1 MSRVTRHA
9 SCLLLVA
16 LALAFRLPG
25 LNDRPMHLDEA
36 VQAVKAGI
44 LMEKGEYHYDPFECH
59 GPTLYYFTL
68 PFAWIQAG
76 GEFARTVEST
86 YRIVDVAFNVGLI
99 LLIFWLR
106 DGLGKGAVLWAGL
119 LTAVSPAFVYYGRF
133 YQQES
138 ILVFFS
144 AGAIVA
150 GWRYTRTRAW
160 GWVVAV
166 GACLGLMHA
175 TKETCV
181 LAYDAMVVAVVLVA
195 LWGRSA
201 KGTAPRI
208 RQLLSAKV
216 IAGVFVAA
224 VVVSVVFFS
233 SFFTHFAGVPDS
245 IKTYTHYLGRAAGDT
260 PHVHAWDYYLEML
273 TWWRYGNGPAWSEGF
288 IVALAVL
295 GLIIACVPKL
305 VPPGNVHLLRFL
317 GLYTVVLTATYSAIP
332 YKTPWCFL
340 GFLHGMILL
349 AGVGAAALVR
359 WMPCRISK
367 AAACI
372 ALLAGAAHL
381 GWQAHRASFPFC
393 ADPRNPYVY
402 AQTSSDSLRLV
413 ERVNALAEVHEDGRA
428 LLIKIITDPQD
439 YWPLPWYLRKF
450 PAKGFWQEPPADVNA
465 PVVITSTKLQPE
477 IEKKL
482 LGDYQVEYYGLRPD
496 VLLAAYIRRDLWDA
510 FMADRR

>member
-1 MSRVTRHA
+1 
-9 SCLLLVA
+9 
-16 LALAFRLPG
+16 
-25 LNDRPMHLDEA
+25 MHLDEA
-36 VQAVKAGI
+36 VQAVKAGM
-44 LMEKGEYHYDPFECH
+44 LMEKGKYHYDPFECH

-76 GEFARTVEST
+76 SEFAKTVEST
-86 YRIVDVAFNVGLI
+86 YRIVDVVFGVGLI
-99 LLIFWLR
+99 LLLLLLLR
-106 DGLGKGAVLWAGL
+106 DGLGNGAVLWAGL
-119 LTAVSPAFVYYGRF
+119 LTAVSPAFVYYARF

-150 GWRYTRTRAW
+150 GWRFTRTKAW

-181 LAYDAMVVAVVLVA
+181 LAYDAMLVALVLVV

-201 KGTAPRI
+201 EGAAQRV

-216 IAGVFVAA
+216 VAGVFAA
-224 VVVSVVFFS
+224 GCVVSVVFFS

-260 PHVHAWDYYLEML
+260 PHVHPWHYYLEML
-273 TWWRYGNGPAWSEGF
+273 IWWRYGNGPVWSE
-288 IVALAVL
+288 A
-295 GLIIACVPKL
+295 LIIALACLGLVAACVPRL
-305 VPPGNVHLLRFL
+305 APAGNVHLLRFL

-332 YKTPWCFL
+332 YKTPWCLL

-359 WMPCRISK
+359 WLPCRLSK
-367 AAACI
+367 AAAC
-372 ALLAGAAHL
+372 AVLLAGAAHL
-381 GWQAHRASFPFC
+381 GWQAYRASFPFC

-402 AQTSSDSLRLV
+402 AQTGTDSLRLV
-413 ERVNALAEVHEDGRA
+413 ERVDALAEIHEQGRKM
-428 LLIKIITDPQD
+428 LIKVVTAPQD

-450 PAKGFWQEPPADVNA
+450 SNVGYWQEPPTDADA
-465 PVVITSTKLQPE
+465 PVVITSTELQPA
-477 IEKKL
+477 IEKTL
-482 LGDYQVEYYGLRPD
+482 QRDYQVEYYGLRPD
-496 VLLAAYIRRDLWDA
+496 VLLVAYIRRDLWDA
-510 FMADRR
+510 FMERRAKESHQSSVISSQH